1 MSKARD
7 LSRRGHR
14 SSSAIGDT
22 GGITK
27 SHIGLGNVANVDLS
41 NVTNESKATMF
52 TDPTFTG
59 TVNCDDLNADRTLR
73 SYGHQVWTTKGS
85 GVGDAVYIPYNGGY
99 YTTLFYNSGGY
110 HALTGRLLITVAIS
124 QAHQGTYDFCLNNY
138 GSGISNETTGA
149 HNSYISLSTVSYN
162 GNQALRLTNTNGSG
176 WGNGWYYITAIV
188 WGGGENRFNTL
199 SAGDDDNFTSS
210 QSGTFFTRV
219 V

>member
-1 MSKARD
+1 
-7 LSRRGHR
+7 
-14 SSSAIGDT
+14 
-22 GGITK
+22 
-27 SHIGLGNVANVDLS
+27 
-41 NVTNESKATMF
+41 MF

-59 TVNCDDLNADRTLR
+59 TVNCNDLNADRTLR
-73 SYGHQVWTTKGS
+73 SYGHQVWTTQGS
-85 GVGDAVYIPYNGGY
+85 GVGNAVYIPYNSGY

-149 HNSYISLSTVSYN
+149 QNSFIGLSTVSYS
-162 GNQALRLTNTNGSG
+162 GQQALRLTNTNGSS

-188 WGGGENRFNTL
+188 WGGGENRFVSL
-199 SAGDDDNFTSS
+199 SAGDDDNFSYS
-210 QSGTFFTRV
+210 QSGSFFTRV

>member
-14 SSSAIGDT
+14 STSSAITEDS
-22 GGITK
+22 ITK
-27 SHIGLGNVANVDLS
+27 AHVGLSNVANVDLS

-52 TDPTFTG
+52 ADPTFTG
-59 TVNCDDLNADRTLR
+59 TISYPYSQR
-73 SYGHQVWTTKGS
+73 SYGHQVWTTHGS
-85 GVGDAVYIPYNGGY
+85 GVGNAVYIPYNGGY
-99 YTTLFYNSGGY
+99 YTTLFYNTGGY
-110 HALTGRLLITVAIS
+110 HSLQGRMWITVAIS
-124 QAHQGTYDFCLNNY
+124 QAHQGVYDFCLNNY
-138 GSGISNETTGA
+138 GSGINNVTTGA
-149 HNSYISLSTVSYN
+149 HNSFISLSTVSYS
-162 GNQALRLTNTNGSG
+162 GYPAVRVTNSNGSS

-199 SAGDDDNFTSS
+199 SAGDDDNFSSS

>member
-14 SSSAIGDT
+14 STSSAITEDS
-22 GGITK
+22 ITK
-27 SHIGLGNVANVDLS
+27 APVGLSNVANVDLS

-52 TDPTFTG
+52 ADPTFTG
-59 TVNCDDLNADRTLR
+59 TISYPYSQR
-73 SYGHQVWTTKGS
+73 SYGHQVWTTHGS
-85 GVGDAVYIPYNGGY
+85 GVGNAVYIPYNGGY
-99 YTTLFYNSGGY
+99 YTTLFYNTGGY
-110 HALTGRLLITVAIS
+110 HSLQGRMWITVAIS
-124 QAHQGTYDFCLNNY
+124 QAHQGVYDFCLNNY

-149 HNSYISLSTVSYN
+149 HNSFIGLSTVSYS
-162 GNQALRLTNTNGSG
+162 GQQALRLTNTNGSS

-188 WGGGENRFNTL
+188 WGGGENRFVSL
-199 SAGDDDNFTSS
+199 SAGDDDNFSSS